1 MPTADQF
8 ENNNRANDE
17 QIVNF
22 FVSVYFFLTQKRA
35 ARATLLTRL
44 NRRLLNSPH
53 PLVVKGP
60 VLHAIRFVQS

>member
-1 MPTADQF
+1 MPTADHF
-8 ENNNRANDE
+8 ENNCELNDD

-35 ARATLLTRL
+35 ARATLLTRT
-44 NRRLLNSPH
+44 NRRLFNSLR

-60 VLHAIRFVQS
+60 FLHAISLVQH